1 MNDEHQRQL
10 TRALDERARDL
21 DGATLSRLRQA
32 RTHAMAAHPSQRT
45 RWLQPAWLGAAGL
58 AAVALVA
65 VLLHPQLPSDGLE
78 AMDPAGEAIEIA
90 TLDVDLEVI
99 EDLDFYEWLSE
110 QDIDELAQ
118 DGSA

>member
-32 RTHAMAAHPSQRT
+32 RAHAMAAHPSQRT
-45 RWLQPAWLGAAGL
+45 RWLQPAWLSSRAGSRGTGRGIGAP
-58 AAVALVA
+58 
-65 VLLHPQLPSDGLE
+65 PQLPSDGLE

-90 TLDVDLEVI
+90 TLSTQ
-99 EDLDFYEWLSE
+99 F
-110 QDIDELAQ
+110 
-118 DGSA
+118 

>member
-1 MNDEHQRQL
+1 MKQELEQRL

-32 RTHAMAAHPSQRT
+32 RARAMAAYSPHGG
-45 RWLQPAWLGAAGL
+45 RWLQPVWLGAAGL
-58 AAVALVA
+58 AAMALVA
-65 VLLHPQLPSDGLE
+65 VLLYPRLAPDPLEGL
-78 AMDPAGEAIEIA
+78 DPAGEAIEIA

-110 QDIDELAQ
+110 QDLDETRD